1 MRSDDPLTS
10 VLNDNRTPIVTIS
23 GEGVAMTTRGRKRK
37 VGQRDVW
44 DLIVNNDDVSF
55 KHILPRLNSTDLKF
69 LHLVNGETRK
79 LIKRSSREE
88 ELKKKFKVE
97 EMSSISTLE
106 VAWEHKS
113 LWPSWLDET
122 YFSEKYCVANECP
135 MDLMA
140 CARAAQNG
148 HLECLKYLREEVKE
162 PWYWYT
168 ATRAAKYGHLHI
180 LEYLVERK
188 FDKYNESACML
199 AAESGHLDC
208 LKYLHETAKAPW
220 DSEAVRLAHKNNQT
234 ECKSFFIFLS
244 IGTIASIGISCAAE
258 EYILK
263 RIEGFHHYW
272 FLALFELVV
281 FSVMTFVW
289 MMITTDNEG
298 NGDVKDFGSNTNGV
312 EDVLKSTA
320 TPTKKKKSS
329 SFMHHEYYSRI
340 VPPLKAPI
348 HLYVASAS
356 LIGIYTSLGKV
367 SYKYI
372 NYATGTVLKSSK
384 LIPVILL
391 SSVWLKRTYHW
402 LDYLACVLL
411 VIASC
416 SFALGE
422 HEGNKQLDAE
432 DPTLYAFGFF
442 LSFFCVCVGA
452 VQSNVVDKA
461 LRDYEATVSE
471 NMLMTNS
478 IGALLVFV
486 VVLVKEPDAF
496 AFFFGDWFY
505 LSLITFRSI
514 VFWLGAVFYTTLVKH
529 FGAVPAVAI
538 TTCRKVLTVI
548 SSFVFFSSDKPFG
561 VTYFVALVF
570 FSGAVACEF
579 FKHNTKTKS
588 QQLEMARKDS
598 DVEKHKSLWPRHWDE
613 TYFSEKVA
621 RTNKLE
627 LLEWAREEKKCRWD
641 EWTINMAAEKG
652 NLEMVKYCVA
662 NECPMDLMACARAA
676 QNGHLECLKYLREEA
691 KAPWYWYTATRAA
704 KYGHL
709 HILEY
714 LVERKFDKYNES
726 ACRWAAMNGH
736 FDCLKYLH
744 ETAKAPWNYH
754 AVGVAHRYNQT
765 ECEQYLLDNNCPLP
779 PGWRQS
785 PGDWEEIYGEE
796 TPETPY
802 YVHRKT
808 RETTWTKPEY
818 LAWTRVEH
826 DWKEEEDGNE
836 EEKKEDK
843 ESVPE
848 EGASKKKG
856 SWFSSKS

>member
-10 VLNDNRTPIVTIS
+10 FLNDNRTPIVTIS
-23 GEGVAMTTRGRKRK
+23 GEGVAMMTRGRKRK
-37 VGQRDVW
+37 VGQRDSLW
-44 DLIVNNDDVSF
+44 DLIVNDEYICF
-55 KHILPRLNSTDLKF
+55 KHVLPRLNSTDLKF
-69 LHLVNGETRK
+69 LHLVNNEARK
-79 LIKRSSREE
+79 LVKRSSREE
-88 ELKKKFKVE
+88 ELKKKFKIE

-106 VAWEHKS
+106 FAWEHKS
-113 LWPSWLDET
+113 LWPDYWDET
-122 YFSEKYCVANECP
+122 YFCWRVALTNKLELLKWAREWKHCKWDSKTMRRAAEQGNLEMVKYCVANECP
-135 MDLMA
+135 INGWA
-140 CARAAQNG
+140 CAEAAGNG
-148 HLECLKYLREEVKE
+148 HLE
-162 PWYWYT
+162 
-168 ATRAAKYGHLHI
+168 
-180 LEYLVERK
+180 
-188 FDKYNESACML
+188 
-199 AAESGHLDC
+199 
-208 LKYLHETAKAPW
+208 
-220 DSEAVRLAHKNNQT
+220 
-234 ECKSFFIFLS
+234 KSFFIFLS

-416 SFALGE
+416 FFALGE

-505 LSLITFRSI
+505 LSLIAFRSI

-598 DVEKHKSLWPRHWDE
+598 DVEKVSDRNLKKRFKVQEMSSISTLEFAWEHKSLWSGFLLNE
-613 TYFSEKVA
+613 TCFCSQVA
-621 RTNKLE
+621 KTNKLE
-627 LLEWAREEKKCRWD
+627 LLKWIREEKKCRWD

-662 NECPMDLMACARAA
+662 NECPIDAIACAKAA
-676 QNGHLECLKYLREEA
+676 KNGHLEILKYLHEEV
-691 KAPWYWYTATRAA
+691 KAPWDSVTASWAAA
-704 KYGHL
+704 KGHL

-714 LVERKFDKYNES
+714 LVERKYDQYS
-726 ACRWAAMNGH
+726 VYACTNAAMDGH
-736 FDCLKYLH
+736 LDCLKYLH
-744 ETAKAPWNYH
+744 ETAKAPWNSQ
-754 AVGVAHRYNQT
+754 AVRRAHENNQT
-765 ECEQYLLDNNCPLP
+765 ECLQYLLDNNCPLP
-779 PGWRQS
+779 RGWRY
-785 PGDWEEIYGEE
+785 E
-796 TPETPY
+796 
-802 YVHRKT
+802 R
-808 RETTWTKPEY
+808 
-818 LAWTRVEH
+818 
-826 DWKEEEDGNE
+826 
-836 EEKKEDK
+836 
-843 ESVPE
+843 
-848 EGASKKKG
+848 GALYTN
-856 SWFSSKS
+856 

>member
-1 MRSDDPLTS
+1 
-10 VLNDNRTPIVTIS
+10 
-23 GEGVAMTTRGRKRK
+23 
-37 VGQRDVW
+37 
-44 DLIVNNDDVSF
+44 
-55 KHILPRLNSTDLKF
+55 
-69 LHLVNGETRK
+69 
-79 LIKRSSREE
+79 
-88 ELKKKFKVE
+88 
-97 EMSSISTLE
+97 
-106 VAWEHKS
+106 
-113 LWPSWLDET
+113 
-122 YFSEKYCVANECP
+122 
-135 MDLMA
+135 
-140 CARAAQNG
+140 
-148 HLECLKYLREEVKE
+148 
-162 PWYWYT
+162 
-168 ATRAAKYGHLHI
+168 
-180 LEYLVERK
+180 
-188 FDKYNESACML
+188 
-199 AAESGHLDC
+199 
-208 LKYLHETAKAPW
+208 
-220 DSEAVRLAHKNNQT
+220 
-234 ECKSFFIFLS
+234 
-244 IGTIASIGISCAAE
+244 
-258 EYILK
+258 
-263 RIEGFHHYW
+263 
-272 FLALFELVV
+272 
-281 FSVMTFVW
+281 MTFVW
-289 MMITTDNEG
+289 MMITMDNEG

-329 SFMHHEYYSRI
+329 SFLHREYYSRI

-416 SFALGE
+416 FFALGE

-505 LSLITFRSI
+505 LSLIAFRSI
-514 VFWLGAVFYTTLVKH
+514 VFWLGAMFYTTLVKH

-598 DVEKHKSLWPRHWDE
+598 DVEKVSDRKREEKTLLGRRGYTYSAMEEESTRSALSSLWDVIVKCDDICFTHIIPRLNQTDLKFLGRLNGETRKLIKRSSRADDLKKKFKVHETSSISTLEFAWEHYPWGTVEEEMDE
-613 TYFSEKVA
+613 TYFCKRVA
-621 RTNKLE
+621 QTNKLE
-627 LLEWAREEKKCRWD
+627 LLKWAREKKKCEWD
-641 EWTINMAAEKG
+641 EGTIYAAAFQG
-652 NLEMVKYCVA
+652 NLEIVKYCVA
-662 NECPMDLMACARAA
+662 NKCPIDESACIFAA
-676 QNGHLECLKYLREEA
+676 ESGNLEVLKYLHEEA
-691 KAPWYWYTATRAA
+691 KVPWDFLTAALAA
-704 KYGHL
+704 YHGHL

-714 LVERKFDKYNES
+714 LVERKYDEYDVH
-726 ACRWAAMNGH
+726 ACEYAAEYGH
-736 FDCLKYLH
+736 LDCLKYLR
-744 ETAKAPWNYH
+744 ETAKAPWDSD
-754 AVGVAHRYNQT
+754 AVREAHENDQT
-765 ECEQYLLDNNCPLP
+765 ECLQYLLDNNCPLP
-779 PGWRQS
+779 EGWRY
-785 PGDWEEIYGEE
+785 EHGE
-796 TPETPY
+796 
-802 YVHRKT
+802 
-808 RETTWTKPEY
+808 
-818 LAWTRVEH
+818 LRVPV
-826 DWKEEEDGNE
+826 
-836 EEKKEDK
+836 
-843 ESVPE
+843 S
-848 EGASKKKG
+848 
-856 SWFSSKS
+856 

>member
-1 MRSDDPLTS
+1 MSAPSSSAHHPNRIPILLGKMHIHLTS
-10 VLNDNRTPIVTIS
+10 N
-23 GEGVAMTTRGRKRK
+23 K
-37 VGQRDVW
+37 
-44 DLIVNNDDVSF
+44 
-55 KHILPRLNSTDLKF
+55 
-69 LHLVNGETRK
+69 
-79 LIKRSSREE
+79 
-88 ELKKKFKVE
+88 
-97 EMSSISTLE
+97 
-106 VAWEHKS
+106 
-113 LWPSWLDET
+113 
-122 YFSEKYCVANECP
+122 
-135 MDLMA
+135 
-140 CARAAQNG
+140 
-148 HLECLKYLREEVKE
+148 
-162 PWYWYT
+162 
-168 ATRAAKYGHLHI
+168 
-180 LEYLVERK
+180 
-188 FDKYNESACML
+188 
-199 AAESGHLDC
+199 
-208 LKYLHETAKAPW
+208 
-220 DSEAVRLAHKNNQT
+220 
-234 ECKSFFIFLS
+234 KSFFIFLS

-298 NGDVKDFGSNTNGV
+298 NGDVKDFGSNTDGV

-416 SFALGE
+416 FFALGE

-598 DVEKHKSLWPRHWDE
+598 DVEKVSDRG
-613 TYFSEKVA
+613 T
-621 RTNKLE
+621 
-627 LLEWAREEKKCRWD
+627 
-641 EWTINMAAEKG
+641 
-652 NLEMVKYCVA
+652 
-662 NECPMDLMACARAA
+662 
-676 QNGHLECLKYLREEA
+676 
-691 KAPWYWYTATRAA
+691 
-704 KYGHL
+704 
-709 HILEY
+709 
-714 LVERKFDKYNES
+714 
-726 ACRWAAMNGH
+726 
-736 FDCLKYLH
+736 
-744 ETAKAPWNYH
+744 
-754 AVGVAHRYNQT
+754 
-765 ECEQYLLDNNCPLP
+765 
-779 PGWRQS
+779 
-785 PGDWEEIYGEE
+785 
-796 TPETPY
+796 
-802 YVHRKT
+802 
-808 RETTWTKPEY
+808 
-818 LAWTRVEH
+818 
-826 DWKEEEDGNE
+826 
-836 EEKKEDK
+836 
-843 ESVPE
+843 
-848 EGASKKKG
+848 
-856 SWFSSKS
+856 